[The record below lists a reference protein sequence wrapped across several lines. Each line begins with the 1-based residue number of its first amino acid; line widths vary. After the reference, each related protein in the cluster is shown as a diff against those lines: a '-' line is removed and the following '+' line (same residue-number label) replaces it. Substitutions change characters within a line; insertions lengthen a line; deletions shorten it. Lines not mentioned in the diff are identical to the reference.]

1 MVGVVSNASPKEHPM
16 KPDQSDQSEPFPREK
31 IPPEILEWARQTFD
45 EQEFLAHVREIETTG
60 GLRLEDFIAEL
71 EARARSK

>member
-1 MVGVVSNASPKEHPM
+1 MQ
-16 KPDQSDQSEPFPREK
+16 PDQSNQFEPCPRER

-45 EQEFLAHVREIETTG
+45 EHEFLAQVRQIEATG

>member
-1 MVGVVSNASPKEHPM
+1 M
-16 KPDQSDQSEPFPREK
+16 KPDQANPSEPFPRER

-45 EQEFLAHVREIETTG
+45 EEEFLAHVREIEASG

-71 EARARSK
+71 EARARSR

>member
-1 MVGVVSNASPKEHPM
+1 MQPDPSNQA
-16 KPDQSDQSEPFPREK
+16 EPFPRDR

-45 EQEFLAHVREIETTG
+45 EEAFLAHVREIEASG